1 MIGKEPHTESVT
13 MSMFR
18 LDGQVAVITGAT
30 LGIGLA
36 YAEGLASAGIKQ
48 LILTYRS
55 QETFD
60 SAVVK
65 IKQFNPDVIISS
77 IYVDFL
83 AMPEDEIIELIYNE
97 SYTKSTTGTID
108 ILINNAGINER
119 HPVEIFP
126 QDKFDN
132 VIKVDLNIPVKLTR
146 RIGTKMLEVGTCGK
160 IVNTSSVLS
169 FQSGVYT
176 AAYTVAKGG
185 LKNFTQAVANE
196 WSARGIRV
204 NCLAPG
210 YVATNLTD
218 SMSKENRDLVSKRIP
233 VGRWGKCEEFRGP
246 IVFLCSEASSYM
258 TGLTLVVDGGW
269 LGR

>member
-1 MIGKEPHTESVT
+1 
-13 MSMFR
+13 MSLFR
-18 LDGQVAVITGAT
+18 LDGQVAVVTGAT

-48 LILTYRS
+48 LILTFRS
-55 QETFD
+55 QATLD
-60 SAVVK
+60 AAISQ

-77 IYVDFL
+77 IHVDFL
-83 AMPEDEIIELIYNE
+83 AMPEDEIIALIYTQ
-97 SYTKSTTGTID
+97 SYAKSTTGIID

-119 HPVEIFP
+119 HPVESFP

-132 VIKVDLNIPVKLTR
+132 VMKIDMNIPIKLTR
-146 RIGTKMLEVGTCGK
+146 RFGAKMLELGTRGK
-160 IVNTSSVLS
+160 IVNTASVLS

-185 LKNFTQAVANE
+185 LKNVTQAVANE
-196 WSARGIRV
+196 WSDRGVRV

-218 SMSKENRDLVSKRIP
+218 SMSDENRELVSRRIP
-233 VGRWGKCEEFRGP
+233 MGRWGRCDEFRGP

-258 TGLTLVVDGGW
+258 TGLCLVVDGGW

>member
-1 MIGKEPHTESVT
+1 MVS
-13 MSMFR
+13 FR
-18 LDGQVAVITGAT
+18 LDGQVAIVTGAT
-30 LGIGLA
+30 SGIGLA
-36 YAEGLASAGIKQ
+36 YAEGLASAGIRQ
-48 LILTYRS
+48 LILTYRA
-55 QETFD
+55 QATLEA
-60 SAVVK
+60 AVEK
-65 IKQFNPDVIISS
+65 IKQFNPDVVISS

-83 AMPEDEIIELIYNE
+83 KMPEDEITDLVYNE
-97 SYTKSTTGTID
+97 SYRLSTTGAID

-119 HPVEIFP
+119 HAVEHFP

-132 VIKVDLNIPVKLTR
+132 VIKVDLNIPMKLTR
-146 RIGTKMLEVGTCGK
+146 RIGTRMLELGTRGK
-160 IVNTSSVLS
+160 IINTSSVLS

-196 WSARGIRV
+196 WSARGVRV

-218 SMSKENRDLVSKRIP
+218 SMSKENRELVSSRIP
-233 VGRWGKCEEFRGP
+233 MGRWGNCEEFRGP

-258 TGLTLVVDGGW
+258 TGSTMVVDGGW

>member
-1 MIGKEPHTESVT
+1 
-13 MSMFR
+13 MSLFR
-18 LDGQVAVITGAT
+18 LDGQAAVITGAT

-55 QETFD
+55 AETLET
-60 SAVVK
+60 AVAQ
-65 IKQFNPDVIISS
+65 IKQFNPDVVISS
-77 IYVDFL
+77 IKVDFL
-83 AMPEDEIIELIYNE
+83 AMLEDELVEVVYNE
-97 SYTKSTTGTID
+97 SFRVSVTGQVD

-119 HPVEIFP
+119 HAVEEFP

-132 VIKVDLNIPVKLTR
+132 VMKVDLNIPMKLTR
-146 RIGTKMLEVGTCGK
+146 RFGTRMLELGTRGK
-160 IVNTSSVLS
+160 IVNTTSVLS
-169 FQSGVYT
+169 FQSGVNT
-176 AAYTVAKGG
+176 AAYTTAKAG

-196 WSARGIRV
+196 WSSRGIRV

-210 YVATNLTD
+210 YVVTKLTD
-218 SMSKENRDLVSKRIP
+218 SMSVKNRDLVSMRIP

-246 IVFLCSEASSYM
+246 IVFLCCEASSYV